1 MSRHSKPRHRRRV
14 AKRIK
19 KMPRP
24 KFEDV
29 MQRNWSPVKL
39 EGEAIPQWM
48 EGLPSTLVHSGYA
61 GGSPIPG
68 LSCSDS
74 DVASAD
80 LIGSIKVYRYSPDD
94 PVALN
99 RDWYPIITFGSSDSM
114 LLSLEPPGQAA
125 RGG

>member
-19 KMPRP
+19 KKPRP
-24 KFEDV
+24 EFEAV
-29 MQRNWSPVKL
+29 IRMNWSPVKL

-48 EGLPSTLVHSGYA
+48 EGLPSTLVHSVYA

-68 LSCSDS
+68 HSYSDS

-80 LIGSIKVYRYSPDD
+80 LMGSIEV
-94 PVALN
+94 
-99 RDWYPIITFGSSDSM
+99 
-114 LLSLEPPGQAA
+114 
-125 RGG
+125 